1 MRSGPIAA
9 VREGRHTPERKKKKL
24 TCAEQPNRQSQ
35 RRQAH
40 AKKEKARADV
50 CGAAQSPP
58 QGKAGTRRKEKARNE
73 EKRMK
78 KKKKQGKKRKWL
90 IPLAVVLL
98 AAVVFSV
105 LVGTKVIRI
114 NTLLAAG
121 YPVHGIDVSHYQ
133 GEIDWA
139 AMKQQGMDFAYIKA
153 TEGSAHEDECFDKNW
168 EQAKAAGMICGAYHF
183 FSFESEGAKQ
193 AEHFIKKVGDLKGS
207 LIPVV
212 DVEYYGK
219 YVKTPPDVEKVRK
232 EVRDMIDAL
241 EGEYGEKPMIYC
253 TYNVYRKYIEG
264 VFDGVPLWI
273 RNVYYPP
280 EDIGRKWTL
289 WQYTDRAQ
297 LDGYQGEEKSIDCNV
312 FQGEKGQLNNYVIQ

>member
-1 MRSGPIAA
+1 
-9 VREGRHTPERKKKKL
+9 
-24 TCAEQPNRQSQ
+24 
-35 RRQAH
+35 
-40 AKKEKARADV
+40 
-50 CGAAQSPP
+50 
-58 QGKAGTRRKEKARNE
+58 
-73 EKRMK
+73 MK

-121 YPVHGIDVSHYQ
+121 YPVQGIDVSHYQ

-139 AMKQQGMDFAYIKA
+139 KMKQQGMDFAYIKA
-153 TEGSAHEDECFDKNW
+153 TEGSAHEDKRFDKNW
-168 EQAKAAGMICGAYHF
+168 KEAKAAGMLCGAYHF

-219 YVKTPPDVEKVRK
+219 YAEIPPDVEKVRK
-232 EVRDMIDAL
+232 ELREMVGAL
-241 EGEYGEKPMIYC
+241 EKKYGRKPMIYC
-253 TYNVYRKYIEG
+253 TYSVYRKYLDG
-264 VFDGVPLWI
+264 AFDEVPLWI

>member
-1 MRSGPIAA
+1 
-9 VREGRHTPERKKKKL
+9 
-24 TCAEQPNRQSQ
+24 
-35 RRQAH
+35 
-40 AKKEKARADV
+40 
-50 CGAAQSPP
+50 
-58 QGKAGTRRKEKARNE
+58 
-73 EKRMK
+73 MK

-219 YVKTPPDVEKVRK
+219 YVKTPPDVEK
-232 EVRDMIDAL
+232 
-241 EGEYGEKPMIYC
+241 PMIYC

-264 VFDGVPLWI
+264 VFDEVPLWI

>member
-1 MRSGPIAA
+1 MI
-9 VREGRHTPERKKKKL
+9 VR
-24 TCAEQPNRQSQ
+24 

-58 QGKAGTRRKEKARNE
+58 QGKAGTRWKEKARNE

-121 YPVHGIDVSHYQ
+121 YPVQGIDVSHYQ

-139 AMKQQGMDFAYIKA
+139 KMKQQGMDFAYIKA
-153 TEGSAHEDECFDKNW
+153 TEGSAHEDKRFDKNW
-168 EQAKAAGMICGAYHF
+168 KEAKAAGMLCGAYHF

-193 AEHFIKKVGDLKGS
+193 AEHFIK
-207 LIPVV
+207 
-212 DVEYYGK
+212 
-219 YVKTPPDVEKVRK
+219 
-232 EVRDMIDAL
+232 
-241 EGEYGEKPMIYC
+241 
-253 TYNVYRKYIEG
+253 
-264 VFDGVPLWI
+264 
-273 RNVYYPP
+273 
-280 EDIGRKWTL
+280 
-289 WQYTDRAQ
+289 
-297 LDGYQGEEKSIDCNV
+297 
-312 FQGEKGQLNNYVIQ
+312 

>member
-1 MRSGPIAA
+1 
-9 VREGRHTPERKKKKL
+9 
-24 TCAEQPNRQSQ
+24 
-35 RRQAH
+35 
-40 AKKEKARADV
+40 
-50 CGAAQSPP
+50 
-58 QGKAGTRRKEKARNE
+58 
-73 EKRMK
+73 MK

-114 NTLLAAG
+114 NTLLAVG

-168 EQAKAAGMICGAYHF
+168 EQAKAAGMLRGAYHF
-183 FSFESEGAKQ
+183 FSFESEGKKQ

-207 LIPVV
+207 LIPVI

-232 EVRDMIDAL
+232 TKFLV
-241 EGEYGEKPMIYC
+241 
-253 TYNVYRKYIEG
+253 KY
-264 VFDGVPLWI
+264 
-273 RNVYYPP
+273 
-280 EDIGRKWTL
+280 
-289 WQYTDRAQ
+289 
-297 LDGYQGEEKSIDCNV
+297 
-312 FQGEKGQLNNYVIQ
+312 

>member
-1 MRSGPIAA
+1 
-9 VREGRHTPERKKKKL
+9 
-24 TCAEQPNRQSQ
+24 
-35 RRQAH
+35 
-40 AKKEKARADV
+40 
-50 CGAAQSPP
+50 
-58 QGKAGTRRKEKARNE
+58 
-73 EKRMK
+73 MK
-78 KKKKQGKKRKWL
+78 KKKKQRKKRKWL

-98 AAVVFSV
+98 AVVVFSV

-121 YPVHGIDVSHYQ
+121 YPVQGIDVSHYQ

-168 EQAKAAGMICGAYHF
+168 KQAKAAGMLRGAYHF
-183 FSFESEGAKQ
+183 FSFESEGKKQ
-193 AEHFIKKVGDLKGS
+193 AEHFIKKVGDLKGC
-207 LIPVV
+207 LIPVI

-219 YVKTPPDVEKVRK
+219 YVKTPPDEEKVRK

-264 VFDGVPLWI
+264 AFDEVPLWI

-289 WQYTDRAQ
+289 WQYTDKAQ
-297 LDGYQGEEKSIDCNV
+297 LDGYQGDEESIDCNV
-312 FQGEKGQLNNYVIQ
+312 FRGEIGQLNNYILQ

>member
-1 MRSGPIAA
+1 
-9 VREGRHTPERKKKKL
+9 
-24 TCAEQPNRQSQ
+24 
-35 RRQAH
+35 
-40 AKKEKARADV
+40 
-50 CGAAQSPP
+50 
-58 QGKAGTRRKEKARNE
+58 
-73 EKRMK
+73 MK
-78 KKKKQGKKRKWL
+78 KKKKQRKKRKWL

-98 AAVVFSV
+98 AVVVFSA

-121 YPVHGIDVSHYQ
+121 YPVQGIDVSHYQ

-139 AMKQQGMDFAYIKA
+139 AMKRQGMDFVYIKA

-168 EQAKAAGMICGAYHF
+168 EQAKAAGMLRGAYHF
-183 FSFESEGAKQ
+183 FSFESEGKKQ
-193 AEHFIKKVGDLKGS
+193 AEHFIKKVGDLRGS
-207 LIPVV
+207 LIPVI

-241 EGEYGEKPMIYC
+241 EEEYGEKPMIYC
-253 TYNVYRKYIEG
+253 TYNVYWKYIEG
-264 VFDGVPLWI
+264 AFDEVPLWI

-289 WQYTDRAQ
+289 WQYTDKAQ
-297 LDGYQGEEKSIDCNV
+297 LDGYQGDEESIDCNV
-312 FQGEKGQLNNYVIQ
+312 FRGEIGQLNNYILQ